1 MSLMPKRMTFQLTPL
16 LDLLLIVIF
25 AQFME
30 MRETTNREVTAAENS
45 TQVMKTEHAENK
57 AELESA
63 KKKSQELDLEVERLK
78 DELELQR
85 LQMTESLNRAIKQ
98 RDVVGQLVSELFQV
112 PEEYVEKALS
122 PRSPLEQT
130 RSKKE
135 IEKLLEQF
143 REHSKKSGDDVV
155 KHLLTYQEMTK
166 RCDIWEV
173 YVSENGTVQFFTP
186 PEVYEFRASSADTFA
201 DRVFQHYK
209 SMEQPKSLV
218 IVLLSY
224 GDAKAAPRQAAL
236 DGMPLVTDRM
246 RSDSNGRSRFEYA
259 VLGYNAEGPVSKA
272 DD

>member
-173 YVSENGTVQFFTP
+173 YVAENSTIQFVTTDETF
-186 PEVYEFRASSADTFA
+186 EFRARSSDAFSE
-201 DRVFQHYK
+201 RLFQYFK
-209 SMEQPKSLV
+209 SLEQPKSLV
-218 IVLLSY
+218 IILFSY
-224 GDAKAAPRQAAL
+224 GDAQGVVRQAAM
-236 DGMPLVTDRM
+236 DGMPLATDRM
-246 RSDSNGRSRFEYA
+246 RSDSNGRTRFEYA
-259 VLGYNAEGPVSKA
+259 NLGYNADGPLSRA
-272 DD
+272 SQ

>member
-1 MSLMPKRMTFQLTPL
+1 MLPKKLTFQLTPL

-30 MRETTNREVTAAENS
+30 MRESTEREVTAAEGSIKAIQQQSEEDRAKLLAAQEQN
-45 TQVMKTEHAENK
+45 KTLRNDTE
-57 AELESA
+57 
-63 KKKSQELDLEVERLK
+63 DLKE
-78 DELELQR
+78 ELELQR
-85 LQMTESLNRAIKQ
+85 LQLTESLNRAIKQ
-98 RDVVGQLVSELFQV
+98 RDVVGKLVAELFHV
-112 PEEYVEKALS
+112 PEETIERALN
-122 PRSPLEQT
+122 PRSPLEQA
-130 RSKKE
+130 RSKQE

-143 REHSKKSGDDVV
+143 RELSKKSGDDVV